1 MTNPQIGIYDAIN
14 DVWEYRDMNDE
25 ELAAL
30 AILKETT
37 IENNEPPAV
46 WQGDVM
52 PHMVGE

>member
-14 DVWEYRDMNDE
+14 DIWEYRDMNEE

-46 WQGDVM
+46 WTGDVM